1 MMTSYLFLAGAIICE
16 VIGTLLLPYSK
27 NFTKLYPSVFLVV
40 FYISAFVFLS
50 FAVKEIPLTIVY
62 ATWCGVGIF
71 LVSILSYFLFGES
84 VPWQGMVGLVLIIIG
99 VTLVNSFKS
108 TPSCE

>member
-1 MMTSYLFLAGAIICE
+1 MTSYLFLAGAIICE

-27 NFTKLYPSVFLVV
+27 NFTKLFPSVFLVA

-50 FAVKEIPLTIVY
+50 FTVKEIPLTIVY

-71 LVSILSYFLFGES
+71 LVSILSYFLFDES
-84 VPWQGMVGLVLIIIG
+84 VPWQGTVGLILIVGG
-99 VTLVNSFKS
+99 VSLVNGFRAE
-108 TPSCE
+108 PS

>member
-1 MMTSYLFLAGAIICE
+1 MTSYLFLAGAIICE

-27 NFTKLYPSVFLVV
+27 NFTKLYPSLFLVV

-50 FAVKEIPLTIVY
+50 FAVREIPLTIVY

-71 LVSILSYFLFGES
+71 LVSILGYFLFGES
-84 VPWQGMVGLVLIIIG
+84 VSWQGIVGLILIVVG
-99 VTLVNSFKS
+99 VTLVNGFRL
-108 TPSCE
+108 PRPD

>member
-16 VIGTLLLPYSK
+16 VIATLLLPYSK

-71 LVSILSYFLFGES
+71 LVSVLSYFLFGQTLS
-84 VPWQGMVGLVLIIIG
+84 LAGNCGTGLDCGRGDLGQRVRW
-99 VTLVNSFKS
+99 
-108 TPSCE
+108 

>member
-1 MMTSYLFLAGAIICE
+1 MSCYLYLTGAIICE

-27 NFTKLYPSVFLVV
+27 NFTKVYPSILLVV
-40 FYISAFVFLS
+40 FYVVAFVFLS

-71 LVSILSYFLFGES
+71 LVAVFSYFLFGQS
-84 VPWQGMVGLVLIIIG
+84 LSWQGIVGLVMIVVG
-99 VTLVNSFKS
+99 VTLVNGFKVGH
-108 TPSCE
+108 TP

>member
-1 MMTSYLFLAGAIICE
+1 MTSYLYLAGAIICE

-50 FAVKEIPLTIVY
+50 FAVREIPLTIVY
-62 ATWCGVGIF
+62 ATWCGMGIF

-84 VPWQGMVGLVLIIIG
+84 IAWQGMVGLVMIVVG
-99 VTLVNSFKS
+99 VTLVNGFRGE
-108 TPSCE
+108 PS

>member
-1 MMTSYLFLAGAIICE
+1 MTSYLYLTGAIICE
-16 VIGTLLLPYSK
+16 VVGTLLLPYSK
-27 NFTKLYPSVFLVV
+27 SFTKLYPSVFLVV

-71 LVSILSYFLFGES
+71 LVSMLSYFLFSES
-84 VPWQGMVGLVLIIIG
+84 LSWQGIVGLVLIVLG
-99 VTLVNSFKS
+99 VTLVNGFRVG
-108 TPSCE
+108 PS

>member
-1 MMTSYLFLAGAIICE
+1 MTSYLFLSGEIICE
-16 VIGTLLLPYSK
+16 VIGTLLLPYYK

-50 FAVKEIPLTIVY
+50 VAVKEIPLTIVY
-62 ATWCGVGIF
+62 ATWLVLGIL

-84 VPWQGMVGLVLIIIG
+84 VPWKGMVGLVLIVVG
-99 VTLVNSFKS
+99 VTLVNGFRGE
-108 TPSCE
+108 PS